1 MAEGGCVFFLRKG
14 WLTEDKK
21 DTSYKKRHK
30 VKGGRRG
37 RKRIKKREKE
47 EGRGR
52 KRIKKREKEE
62 GRGRFLV
69 VKDVKNANFLAYVEN
84 NL

>member
-52 KRIKKREKEE
+52 
-62 GRGRFLV
+62 FLV